1 MLSRYLTVLFAN
13 CIMGLFC
20 GVVLGQE
27 SGQST
32 VSAAQYDEERFEMD
46 DDLPVFIISSV
57 ADLLGIHPRTLYLY
71 EEKGL
76 LVPVRKGNRRF
87 YSAHDLKWISA
98 IRYLVHERGINLEG
112 IGRLLAMRALFEYKR
127 MYRTILAECQ
137 EFVEPTSPC
146 WIDGIKEQYTC
157 YACPVYKTVRKNL
170 CRDES
175 VPEFT
180 I

>member
-1 MLSRYLTVLFAN
+1 VY
-13 CIMGLFC
+13 
-20 GVVLGQE
+20 
-27 SGQST
+27 
-32 VSAAQYDEERFEMD
+32 
-46 DDLPVFIISSV
+46 IISSA

-76 LVPVRKGNRRF
+76 LIPVRKGKRRF
-87 YSAHDLKWISA
+87 YSANDLKWVFA

-127 MYRTILAECQ
+127 MYRSILAECQ

-146 WIDGIKEQYTC
+146 WTYGMPEQHDCYTC
-157 YACPVYKTVRKNL
+157 SIYKMVRKSL
-170 CRDES
+170 CRDED